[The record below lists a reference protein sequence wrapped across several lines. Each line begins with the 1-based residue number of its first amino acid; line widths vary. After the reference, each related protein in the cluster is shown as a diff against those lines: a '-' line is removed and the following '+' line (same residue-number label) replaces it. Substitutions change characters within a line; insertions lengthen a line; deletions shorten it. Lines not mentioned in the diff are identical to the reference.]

1 MQPTPASR
9 PCFLRAGCWGGGA
22 PAPLPTFISSEIKSL
37 KVHLPSPHWST
48 QKKRGSPGASAVP
61 VPVASGPGNHRRC
74 QGGALGQS
82 LSVTS
87 LWRQLSAVGQAPKG
101 LCASE
106 GSSGPRSSGG
116 ERRAG
121 PRDPGPGLGQPDLH
135 TGWMWPLVLTAT
147 P

>member
-1 MQPTPASR
+1 MNAANSCLQALFPEGR
-9 PCFLRAGCWGGGA
+9 VLGGGA

-87 LWRQLSAVGQAPKG
+87 LWRQLSVVGQAPKG

-121 PRDPGPGLGQPDLH
+121 PRDPGP
-135 TGWMWPLVLTAT
+135 
-147 P
+147 